1 MYTDYQYYA
10 KDYGGT
16 KIPEESFPRAERWA
30 EAYISKLTYL
40 NGNIFEE
47 PIDIVKDAVC
57 AAAEVYYACNISSAS
72 NGAIKSESNDG
83 YSVSFV
89 VEQSDGQTV
98 EALTRRKAYDIVS
111 VYLLPTGWMSR
122 KVGCVHDYQCQCHNL

>member
-1 MYTDYQYYA
+1 MYADYQYYA

-16 KIPEESFPRAERWA
+16 EIPEESYSRAERWA

-40 NGNIFEE
+40 SGNIFDE
-47 PIDIVKDAVC
+47 PIDAVKDAVC
-57 AAAEVYYACNISSAS
+57 AAAEVYYTCNISSTS
-72 NGAIKSESNDG
+72 HGTVKSESNDG

-98 EALTRRKAYDIVS
+98 EALTRRKAYDAVS

-122 KVGCVHDYQCQCHNL
+122 KVGCVHDYKCQCNDL

>member
-40 NGNIFEE
+40 NGNIL
-47 PIDIVKDAVC
+47 
-57 AAAEVYYACNISSAS
+57 
-72 NGAIKSESNDG
+72 KS
-83 YSVSFV
+83 
-89 VEQSDGQTV
+89 
-98 EALTRRKAYDIVS
+98 
-111 VYLLPTGWMSR
+111 LLI
-122 KVGCVHDYQCQCHNL
+122 L